1 MTAASL
7 PPDHEDLASAIAELA
22 AMINETKI
30 AAEAGQLVELDL
42 LAMRIAVL
50 CDAVGSLQLDKARL
64 LRPALETLMTEL
76 DHLDFALRRRNVD
89 LSLDLQQA
97 DRRLRAQLAYGTAPG
112 KESSKGPGTP
122 GGRK

>member
-64 LRPALETLMTEL
+64 LRSALETLMTEL

-112 KESSKGPGTP
+112 KEPSKGPGTP

>member
-1 MTAASL
+1 MSAPL
-7 PPDHEDLASAIAELA
+7 PPDHEDLVSAIAELA
-22 AMINETKI
+22 AMINDTKI

-50 CDAVGSLQLDKARL
+50 CDAVSSLAVEKARP
-64 LRPALETLMTEL
+64 LRPALETLMSEL
-76 DHLDFALRRRNVD
+76 DRLDFVLRRRNVD

-97 DRRLRAQLAYGTAPG
+97 DRRLRAQLAYGTTPG
-112 KESSKGPGTP
+112 KNPVSP